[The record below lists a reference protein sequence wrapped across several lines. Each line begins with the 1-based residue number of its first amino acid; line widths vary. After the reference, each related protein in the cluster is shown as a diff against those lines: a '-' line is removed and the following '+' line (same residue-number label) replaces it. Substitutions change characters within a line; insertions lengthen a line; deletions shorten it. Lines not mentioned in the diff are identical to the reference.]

1 MRGADRQTIF
11 CICSVALCIM
21 ATLGLSMLLSG
32 GGILK
37 AASLTGVKGENF
49 YAICTGGYDDI
60 ALARNTAELINSRGG
75 AGYVLKEDGAYE
87 IFYAVYPSESEA
99 KSVLEGLG
107 ESGAYIKPLPIVK
120 SKLKWASGDIKK
132 ATVSAL
138 KYFDMAFDALY
149 DCSNSLNAEDIS
161 LEDAK
166 VKTGVLHAQIE
177 DLKSAFYQIATDDG
191 DKNIISVKVALI
203 TALALIDNIDFSNER
218 KCAASIRYQIVQLVL
233 SRQALM
239 SAL

>member
-87 IFYAVYPSESEA
+87 IFYAVYPSES
-99 KSVLEGLG
+99 
-107 ESGAYIKPLPIVK
+107 GAYIKPLPIVK

-177 DLKSAFYQIATDDG
+177 DLKSAFYQIATDLHPLSD
-191 DKNIISVKVALI
+191 SSTCAVKAG
-203 TALALIDNIDFSNER
+203 AYER
-218 KCAASIRYQIVQLVL
+218 SL
-233 SRQALM
+233 
-239 SAL
+239 SALKIACVFL